1 MNSVSQKVVVQNSL
15 GLHMRPVARFV
26 DLAKQF
32 DSHIRIRK
40 GNYIAN
46 GNDSMAM
53 MLLEATQG
61 TELELL
67 ADGCDADR
75 AIDALVNLIEKKF
88 GED

>member
-1 MNSVSQKVVVQNSL
+1 
-15 GLHMRPVARFV
+15 MRPVARFV

-32 DSHIRIRK
+32 GSHIRVRK

-46 GNDSMAM
+46 GKDSMAM

-67 ADGCDADR
+67 ADDVINYLWFWD
-75 AIDALVNLIEKKF
+75 IQQLSEI
-88 GED
+88 

>member
-1 MNSVSQKVVVQNSL
+1 MNSVSQKVTVKNTL

-32 DSHIRIRK
+32 DSHIRVRK
-40 GNYIAN
+40 GNYVAN
-46 GNDSMAM
+46 GKDSMAM

-67 ADGCDADR
+67 ADGPDADR
-75 AIDALVNLIEKKF
+75 AIEALIGLIDRKF
-88 GED
+88 GEE